1 MPKPVQNDEL
11 VSKNSAASKKDQR
24 KAQKRLDK
32 TNPKKSGDVVYA
44 EFSGSLKSGDD
55 ALTGDEA
62 KKLLGWTV
70 QPKEDGETLTF
81 DGASKPVKC
90 VNNSNNRPFN
100 SSWADTLAQEILR
113 GRWRANGETIII
125 GQRGAVLSG
134 QHRLIAL
141 IRAVELWKA
150 DRDKYPFWKTEP
162 TIDTVLSTGVEE
174 DDVVVNT
181 IDTGKTR
188 SLSDVIYRSDYFGT
202 VSNSDRKGLAKV
214 AESAVRFFWDRTGVA
229 DAYDISRTHAE
240 ALDMLNRHP
249 KLVTFVKHIYQ
260 ENAANKI
267 GKLIPVGT
275 AAALC
280 YFMAVSKTEPKAYY
294 EADVREEE
302 SLDFSEEDTAT
313 GFWAELA
320 KDKSKLGVVRDVL
333 AEMYDQSG
341 DAGVSFSERLA
352 LVIKAWHAGDSVKAA
367 TLKLE
372 YHKDEDGI
380 KHLAEFP
387 LVGGIDRGVDGDDQV
402 ILGDEDEEEDE
413 EDGDED
419 DGEETPKKPAAKGKA
434 SAKRMPKDGDEV
446 WVLPSKKSEE
456 PWFGTLISTKQS
468 PGGKTIAKV
477 RFQSNQ
483 KQYDVDYDSLSF
495 EKPGEE

>member
-1 MPKPVQNDEL
+1 MPKPVQNDEAL
-11 VSKNSAASKKDQR
+11 AQNTAASNKDRR

-32 TNPKKSGDVVYA
+32 SSPKKSGDVIYS

-55 ALTGDEA
+55 ALTGDDA

-90 VNNSNNRPFN
+90 VNNTTNRPFV

-125 GQRGAVLSG
+125 GKRGAVLSG

-141 IRAVELWKA
+141 IRAVELWNA

-174 DDVVVNT
+174 EDVVVNT

-188 SLSDVIYRSDYFGT
+188 SLSDVIFRSDYFGE
-202 VSNSDRKGLAKV
+202 VSNADRKALARV
-214 AESAVRFFWDRTGVA
+214 AESAVRLFWDRTGVG

-240 ALDMLNRHP
+240 SLDLLDRHR
-249 KLVTFVKHIYQ
+249 KLVTYAKHLYQ
-260 ENAANKI
+260 ENAGNKI
-267 GKLIPVGT
+267 GRLIPVGT
-275 AAALC
+275 ATALC
-280 YFMAVSKTEPKAYY
+280 YFMATSKTDPKSYY
-294 EADVREEE
+294 ETDVRIE
-302 SLDFSEEDTAT
+302 SNLDFSEEDAANT
-313 GFWAELA
+313 FWVEIA
-320 KDKSKLGVVRDVL
+320 KDKSRLNVVLEVL
-333 AEMYDQSG
+333 AEMHDQGG

-352 LVIKAWHAGDSVKAA
+352 LTIKAWNAGDAVKAA
-367 TLKLE
+367 NLRLE

-387 LVGGIDRGVDGDDQV
+387 LVGGIDRGVDGDDEV
-402 ILGDEDEEEDE
+402 ILGDEDEESE
-413 EDGDED
+413 EVAE
-419 DGEETPKKPAAKGKA
+419 PKAKGKA
-434 SAKRMPKDGDEV
+434 TKKSTRMPKDGDEV
-446 WVLPSKKSEE
+446 WVIPSKASEE
-456 PWFGTLISTKQS
+456 PWFGTLMSTRQS
-468 PGGKTIAKV
+468 LGKTIASV
-477 RFQSNQ
+477 RFQTNG
-483 KQYDVDYDSLSF
+483 KKYDVDYESLSLD
-495 EKPGEE
+495 KPNEE